1 MSKIVFSTIVALVVF
16 TASASAVFAQSQ
28 SWSQVIAGA
37 KRFTLLPQFGGEA
50 VLDKETG
57 LLWQQEPT
65 ELFGILPIASRY
77 CADASIGNRRGWR
90 LPTLQELKSLT
101 DPSESSPTLTAGHP
115 FANVDLAHAYWSS
128 TVTLDN
134 SSHVW
139 TMGFNE
145 GEVVRT
151 ATCAAGTCTGASTV
165 ELVAWCVRGGSG
177 ADAQ

>member
-1 MSKIVFSTIVALVVF
+1 MSKIVYATIVALTVF
-16 TASASAVFAQSQ
+16 IASASAVFAQSP

-37 KRFTLLPQFGGEA
+37 KRFTVLPQFGGEA

-57 LLWQQEPT
+57 LVWQHEPT
-65 ELFGILPIASRY
+65 EMFSILPIASRY
-77 CADASIGNRRGWR
+77 CADVSIGNRRGWR

-115 FANVDLAHAYWSS
+115 FANVDLTRTYWSS

-134 SSHVW
+134 PNHVW
-139 TMGFNE
+139 TMGFNA
-145 GEVVRT
+145 GEVART
-151 ATCAAGTCTGASTV
+151 ATCVAGTCAGAPMV